1 MPAGEQLNVIV
12 SYTSAGPKNPDILK
26 NLEAIHTSPDMHYY
40 RLRDLLKNLI
50 HSPSYTY
57 ESLRTKLLTSEDWRI
72 LPSYYILDLAE
83 DLSKE
88 IEKFV
93 EGPIANVDDSK
104 FVLLLKWDVYRI
116 LKGYSVAIKPG
127 MFIKSQFDLQDIFDE
142 VLSLK
147 SVDQLEELLSDP
159 HIWQLHINLEIT
171 KRMVRHLHRCK
182 YLRSF
187 KILSLALERFENA
200 FVKANLKSDIL
211 YFMERARSSDHISF
225 KVIRSMLTLLNIR
238 WPPEIDQIWV
248 SNYLEIASRF
258 PIEVGE
264 VGDWAGSREF
274 TMFIAMLW
282 STMPQ
287 YFVCDG
293 RSNLFKLSQRR
304 TPRINPQ
311 DVFLEFAP
319 MLKCLDV
326 GRAKGNELVN
336 NLTWFQAAA
345 TKFIRN
351 LNAGNIDSGFDAFC
365 YAIDFYMHVSG
376 FVDYLIKVE
385 FEEKITGVGS
395 TDKLRYYNVATEVI
409 RQLLLLHSRYA
420 STMRKGGD
428 IPTLQRFLGNRQ
440 LRRLIFLLNWTANPR
455 IIHNVGSLTLIAKED
470 LLSFVYL
477 VLGQGWPYSEM
488 KMLAGMLMKSFE
500 DSKISG
506 GQALLEVIAR
516 IGEPV
521 SPFTASPKT
530 TPKPSRVPRTP
541 EALSISQCSQELAAS
556 KSSSSSM
563 ALPPPPTS
571 PPVLIWDAPRSLWDL
586 EDPDHSIPVLRTF
599 LALKFGI
606 NFTATKS
613 DVCEMLQ
620 DRWAPFEFE
629 AYVNFFLERY
639 CRIHGKEPAFV
650 VRIQGDLFRWLK
662 DHPEED
668 PVQLGV

>member
-1 MPAGEQLNVIV
+1 
-12 SYTSAGPKNPDILK
+12 
-26 NLEAIHTSPDMHYY
+26 
-40 RLRDLLKNLI
+40 
-50 HSPSYTY
+50 
-57 ESLRTKLLTSEDWRI
+57 
-72 LPSYYILDLAE
+72 
-83 DLSKE
+83 
-88 IEKFV
+88 
-93 EGPIANVDDSK
+93 
-104 FVLLLKWDVYRI
+104 
-116 LKGYSVAIKPG
+116 

-147 SVDQLEELLSDP
+147 SAGQLEELLSDSQ
-159 HIWQLHINLEIT
+159 IWQLHINLEIT
-171 KRMVRHLHRCK
+171 KRMVRHLHKCR
-182 YLRSF
+182 YMRSF

-200 FVKANLKSDIL
+200 FIKANLKTDIL
-211 YFMERARSSDHISF
+211 YFMERARSHDHISF
-225 KVIRSMLTLLNIR
+225 KVIRSMLLLLNIR
-238 WPPEIDQIWV
+238 WPPESDHIWV

-264 VGDWAGSREF
+264 VGDWAGSGEF
-274 TMFIAMLW
+274 TRFIEMLW

-304 TPRINPQ
+304 TPRMTRQ

-319 MLKCLDV
+319 MLKCLDI

-345 TKFIRN
+345 TKFMRQ
-351 LNAGNIDSGFDAFC
+351 LNVGNMDCGFDAFC
-365 YAIDFYMHVSG
+365 YAIDFYLHVSG
-376 FVDYLIKVE
+376 FVDYMITVE
-385 FEEKITGVGS
+385 FEEKITGVVS
-395 TDKLRYYNVATEVI
+395 KDKLRYYNVATEVI

-428 IPTLQRFLGNRQ
+428 LPTLQRFLGNRQ

-488 KMLAGMLMKSFE
+488 EMLAGMLMRSF
-500 DSKISG
+500 DDAKIG
-506 GQALLEVIAR
+506 GGLALLEVIAR

-521 SPFTASPKT
+521 SPFAATPKT
-530 TPKPSRVPRTP
+530 TPKPSRALRAP
-541 EALSISQCSQELAAS
+541 EALELTAS
-556 KSSSSSM
+556 KSSSSSISF
-563 ALPPPPTS
+563 PSPPTS

-586 EDPDHSIPVLRTF
+586 EDPDQSVPVLRTF

-650 VRIQGDLFRWLK
+650 VRIQGDQFRWLK

-668 PVQLGV
+668 PGQLGT